1 MFFVSTTFIKDNNS
15 VFKALNLLS
24 KKKIYNIELGSNHV
38 WEKKLDFKNYDRF
51 NFCVHNYFP
60 VPKKNLVLNLAS
72 QSNEIRKKSVSQI
85 KKSILFSKKISAN
98 LYTFHPGFLT
108 DPKGAN
114 KTKKN
119 YDFLWNNKKLLK
131 VNYNNS
137 WKMMVASLKEIINFA
152 KKNKVRI
159 AIETEGSIQAKD
171 HLLMQKPGE
180 FKKFFKIFKYN
191 EIGIN
196 LNIGHLN
203 LASKAF
209 NFNKLKFIN
218 LYSKHIV
225 AMEISHNYGKKD
237 DHLPIK
243 KNSWYWK
250 IVTDPKF
257 KNIPKIL
264 EFRNTNIK
272 KIIKAYN
279 MVNIK
284 K

>member
-131 VNYNNS
+131 VNSNF
-137 WKMMVASLKEIINFA
+137 IIFENL
-152 KKNKVRI
+152 
-159 AIETEGSIQAKD
+159 E
-171 HLLMQKPGE
+171 
-180 FKKFFKIFKYN
+180 KFF
-191 EIGIN
+191 
-196 LNIGHLN
+196 
-203 LASKAF
+203 
-209 NFNKLKFIN
+209 
-218 LYSKHIV
+218 
-225 AMEISHNYGKKD
+225 
-237 DHLPIK
+237 
-243 KNSWYWK
+243 
-250 IVTDPKF
+250 
-257 KNIPKIL
+257 
-264 EFRNTNIK
+264 R
-272 KIIKAYN
+272 
-279 MVNIK
+279 
-284 K
+284 